1 MRVAGCELRVAGC
14 EVRVAGCEVRVT
26 GCGVRGSG
34 VRGRVADCAEWY
46 FEPLKGNIKVT
57 PKQLEA
63 EGLAKSQ
70 TSSTKLQINSKFQY
84 SMSKTFPSIALHRFA
99 NQGHL
104 VMMPLGITNSGT
116 FVWNFEFGAWNFHDF
131 H

>member
-1 MRVAGCELRVAGC
+1 VRGAGC
-14 EVRVAGCEVRVT
+14 
-26 GCGVRGSG
+26 G

-116 FVWNFEFGAWNFHDF
+116 FVWNFEFGAWNLFEF
-131 H
+131 WFFVLGIFMIFIKQIYLEISFNYLFK